1 MSINTYHEITAEG
14 SNIYLKK
21 PNSNKKVLLGVLNVN
36 DERYIEKLNAI
47 KNVLCEDRFTEI
59 LDIIF
64 DRLPPSAR
72 TTGTKIIGRLIKAFY
87 NGGTENL
94 EILADMI
101 KNPAYI
107 TSESLSDEPVDIIT
121 VLANHYNFF
130 APEFFEEL
138 FKEQPGDMG
147 PSELMF
153 SCFTTFQKGTKGDLW
168 DPATERG
175 IEVKG
180 KMGRLVGIGK
190 VSNGLDALDKLNA
203 MFNLDIE
210 FRTLSSSYLKAYVY
224 PLIKDGISYTDAE
237 KFIMTLSQHPETFLT
252 HKNELIKRVH
262 NGLRNKEELSNI
274 FLATQIL
281 NYYDYS
287 GFDDLLIFGDGKD
300 ENPKCKLFKIN
311 GASLDEIMEY
321 GKIISYSGWG
331 VGQEL
336 SIGVSIRKSDWLQ
349 IEISKYGRMTK
360 SEREEYIKEFPE
372 MLDYADELA
381 QSIEL
386 AREKNR
392 EASRL
397 LNEKI
402 KADPARLEAHR
413 QKQREQS
420 AALKAKIY
428 ADPVLL
434 AEYLKKQR
442 EQSAASKARLMADPV
457 KWEAHKE
464 KQREASRKRNLIKK
478 TRLSQ
483 DI

>member
-1 MSINTYHEITAEG
+1 MSINKFHEITLEG
-14 SNIYLKK
+14 TNIYLKK
-21 PNSNKKVLLGVLNVN
+21 PYSNKKVILGVLDLN
-36 DERYIEKLNAI
+36 DERYVEKLNAI
-47 KNVLCEDRFTEI
+47 KNVLCEDRFNDILEI
-59 LDIIF
+59 IY

-72 TTGTKIIGRLIKAFY
+72 NSGTKVISRLIKAFY
-87 NGGTENL
+87 NGGLENL
-94 EILADMI
+94 DLVTDMI

-107 TSESLSDEPVDIIT
+107 SAESLSGEPVDIIT

-153 SCFTTFQKGTKGDLW
+153 SCFTTFQKGNKGDLW

-190 VSNGLDALDKLNA
+190 VANGLDALDKLNK
-203 MFNLDIE
+203 MFAIDAD

-237 KFIMTLSQHPETFLT
+237 KFIMALSQHPETFFT
-252 HKNELIKRVH
+252 HKNELITRIH

-274 FLATQIL
+274 FLAVQIL

-300 ENPKCKLFKIN
+300 ENPKCKLFKIS
-311 GASLDEIMEY
+311 GATLDEIMEY

-360 SEREEYIKEFPE
+360 SEREAYIKEFPE
-372 MLDYADELA
+372 MLDYADEL
-381 QSIEL
+381 QKSVEL
-386 AREKNR
+386 EREKSR
-392 EASRL
+392 AASRAQM
-397 LNEKI
+397 ERI
-402 KADPARLEAHR
+402 KADPVLYAEYRE
-413 QKQREQS
+413 KQRAQS

-434 AEYLKKQR
+434 AEYRKKQK

-457 KWEAHKE
+457 KWEAHKA
-464 KQREASRKRNLIKK
+464 KQREASRKKK
-478 TRLSQ
+478 EKRKNNS
-483 DI
+483 

>member
-21 PNSNKKVLLGVLNVN
+21 PNSNKKVLLGVLNVS

-47 KNVLCEDRFTEI
+47 KNVLCEDRFAEI

-72 TTGTKIIGRLIKAFY
+72 ATGTKIIARLIKAFY
-87 NGGTENL
+87 NGGIENL
-94 EILADMI
+94 DLVTDMI

-107 TSESLSDEPVDIIT
+107 SSESLSGEPVDIIS

-147 PSELMF
+147 PSELML

-168 DPATERG
+168 DPDTERG

-190 VSNGLDALDKLNA
+190 VSNGLDALDKINK
-203 MFNLDIE
+203 MFNIE
-210 FRTLSSSYLKAYVY
+210 PDFRTLSSSYLKAHIY
-224 PLIKDGISYTDAE
+224 PLIQNGLSYSESE
-237 KFIMTLSQHPETFLT
+237 KFIMALSQHPETFLT
-252 HKNELIKRVH
+252 YKNELITKIH
-262 NGLRNKEELSNI
+262 QGIRNKDELSNI
-274 FLATQIL
+274 FLAVQIL
-281 NYYDYS
+281 SYYDYS
-287 GFDDLLIFGDGKD
+287 KFDDLLIFGDGKD
-300 ENPKCKLFKIN
+300 ENPKCKLFKIT
-311 GASLDEIMEY
+311 GATLDEIIDY

-331 VGQEL
+331 VGQEV

-349 IEISKYGRMTK
+349 LEISKYGRMTK
-360 SEREEYIKEFPE
+360 SEREAYIKEFPE
-372 MLDYADELA
+372 MLDYSDELEK
-381 QSIEL
+381 SVEL

-397 LNEKI
+397 LMEKI
-402 KADPARLEAHR
+402 KADPVLYAEYRE
-413 QKQREQS
+413 KQRAQS

-434 AEYLKKQR
+434 AAYLKKQR
-442 EQSAASKARLMADPV
+442 EQSAAAKARLMADPI

-464 KQREASRKRNLIKK
+464 KQREASRKRNEKK
-478 TRLSQ
+478 KLNNV
-483 DI
+483 DK

>member
-1 MSINTYHEITAEG
+1 MSINTYHEIAAEG

-47 KNVLCEDRFTEI
+47 KNVLCEDRFAEI
-59 LDIIF
+59 LDIIYN
-64 DRLPPSAR
+64 RLPPSAR
-72 TTGTKIIGRLIKAFY
+72 NAGTKVISRLIKTFY
-87 NGGTENL
+87 NGGLENL
-94 EILADMI
+94 DIVTDMI
-101 KNPAYI
+101 RNPAYI
-107 TSESLSDEPVDIIT
+107 TSESLSDEPVDIIS
-121 VLANHYNFF
+121 VLTNHYNYF

-147 PSELMF
+147 PSELML
-153 SCFTTFQKGTKGDLW
+153 SCFTTFQKGTKGDLF
-168 DPATERG
+168 DPTTERG

-180 KMGRLVGIGK
+180 KSGRLTGIGR
-190 VSNGLDALDKLNA
+190 VSNGLDALDKLNK
-203 MFNLDIE
+203 MFNINVE

-224 PLIKDGISYTDAE
+224 PLIKDGISYADAE

-252 HKNELIKRVH
+252 YKNELIKRIH

-274 FLATQIL
+274 FLAVQIL

-287 GFDDLLIFGDGKD
+287 GFDDLLIFGDSKD
-300 ENPKCKLFKIN
+300 ENPKCKLFKIA
-311 GASLDEIMEY
+311 GAALDEIIEY

-392 EASRL
+392 EASKL

-402 KADPARLEAHR
+402 KADPVRLEAHR

-428 ADPVLL
+428 ADPVRL
-434 AEYLKKQR
+434 AQYRQKQR
-442 EQSAASKARLMADPV
+442 EQSAAAKTRLTADPV

-464 KQREASRKRNLIKK
+464 KQREMSRKRNLVKK
-478 TRLSQ
+478 GLATQ
-483 DI
+483 NI